1 MVYRY
6 RRGVALLALLASL
19 SVQAQTWETAAT
31 QPSNPAYFQP
41 DYPVAFVGAKVF
53 EEATGTGVN
62 GKYHIGTDVLS
73 ANNPDA
79 GHHLWILLPDGQVKK
94 LFPLPAHEGLID
106 TPAGQLDLGSVVEPN
121 ISEDGTRLYFSYF
134 HDTTL
139 ETSNSFS
146 IHRLPTKGADLYA
159 LDLAPLLNNLQTD
172 PATLP
177 VNRLTFR
184 EYGPGGGQSDAD
196 KNKDAMNP
204 TVAGNTGPNGW
215 GTVYMHAV
223 EMRTATGL
231 KLVYVSDERRLRN
244 SNQSMSLGDA
254 NHNFNLHIA
263 DLLPDGSIGS
273 PRQWQYYTTTS
284 VLSPAP
290 LRSGV
295 AVSYQASTADARHWQ
310 LQGIDAEGR
319 WFPLLGYGINP
330 ELFHLASFCV
340 KTTGENPGDYLVA
353 ARYYNFNN
361 EGFGSLWALDL
372 DHAGTNA
379 YDVSTTWGK
388 LPRQVGAYE
397 LAPAVIS
404 NDYPSPKQNG
414 QYVGKMTAPR
424 CGRPDELYYAYTP
437 TSANGRLTDDE
448 GNKNI
453 YYSAIAYR
461 PDLEQFNPLD
471 TPQQGS
477 NQGHQIVV
485 DDTSNNYALM
495 WPTPILPWAER
506 LGQTQAE
513 QAHGTTIAD
522 PTSPIAPGEPF
533 AQVGTSAL
541 YHTDRRPFDCWLGPG
556 QTPFSP
562 NDAYTNINQEN
573 DLVINNTAALTRV
586 QNQADFC
593 EPLAPASVMGIAV
606 NLTSNK
612 PNLSAGFNPGYETQG
627 SGPRETA
634 TQLGFYDVT
643 QQLDQSFQARIP
655 ARVPFEFHLIDRRY
669 GLKLVDVRSWHSLLP
684 RETRT
689 DCGGCHQHESG
700 AAIDFQGT
708 VASQVP
714 ALDMTEQTQFIDYD
728 AECTPQVL
736 SEPSPS
742 RAMPEWKTHIW
753 PGFDSYCSS
762 CHQTG
767 SGNQPALNALSYD
780 GESTA
785 YDRLKGRNYAD
796 TKIGA
801 LGSPAFWAARGERAD
816 GRNNNLSKY
825 QPDYAAG
832 NWGYF
837 YSDVHSTDP
846 GLCDGSNPA
855 AASWV
860 YQFGQWID
868 NHMPRNTG
876 SGYSHQFDR
885 FHPAVDLAISTPQCE
900 GSEVRIGYWDD
911 SGLLD
916 SVEIIRNADTLRALD
931 DVGNGA
937 LNLPVRPIV
946 DHDEFEMIAID
957 PAGNR
962 QVYRASGAGLVAQCL
977 VDLLATDPIFLDGFQ

>member
-1 MVYRY
+1 MLD
-6 RRGVALLALLASL
+6 RRIHGIVQTVMLMLALT
-19 SVQAQTWETAAT
+19 VQAQTWETAGSDPT
-31 QPSNPAYFQP
+31 NPGYFQP
-41 DYPVAFVGAKVF
+41 DYPLAFVAAEIF
-53 EEATGTGVN
+53 EEPTGTGVN
-62 GKYHIGTDVLS
+62 GKYHVGTDVLS

-94 LFPLPAHEGLID
+94 LFPLPVHQSVVD
-106 TPAGQLDLGSVVEPN
+106 TPAGQLNLGSVVEPN

-134 HDTTL
+134 HDATL

-146 IHRLPTKGADLYA
+146 IHKLPTMGADLYA
-159 LDLAPLLNNLQTD
+159 MDLAPLINDPQVD
-172 PATLP
+172 PATLI

-184 EYGPGGGQSDAD
+184 QYGPGGGQSEAD
-196 KNKDAMNP
+196 RNRQAMNP
-204 TVAGNTGPNGW
+204 TVAENTGPNGW

-231 KLVYVSDERRLRN
+231 KLVYVSDERRLKN
-244 SNQSMSLGDA
+244 ANQSMSLGDA
-254 NHNFNLHIA
+254 NHNFNLHMA
-263 DLLPDGSIGS
+263 DLLPDGSLGS

-310 LQGIDAEGR
+310 IQGIDAEGR
-319 WFPLLGYGINP
+319 WYPLLGYGINP

-340 KTTGENPGDYLVA
+340 KTTGPNPGDYLVA

-361 EGFGSLWALDL
+361 EGFGSLWALNL
-372 DHAGTNA
+372 DNAGINA
-379 YDVSTTWGK
+379 YDLSTTWGK

-461 PDLEQFNPLD
+461 SNLDQFNPLD
-471 TPQQGS
+471 PAGDEI
-477 NQGHQIVV
+477 GHQMVI
-485 DDTSNNYALM
+485 DDTSDAYALV
-495 WPTPILPWAER
+495 WPTPVIPWSER
-506 LGQTQAE
+506 LGQAQS
-513 QAHGTTIAD
+513 QQSHGTTIVD
-522 PTSPIAPGEPF
+522 PASPIAPGEPF

-573 DLVINNTAALTRV
+573 DLIVNNTAALTRV
-586 QNQADFC
+586 QNPADFC
-593 EPLAPASVMGIAV
+593 ESLAPASVLGIAV

-612 PNLSAGFNPGYETQG
+612 PNLSAGFNPGYVTQG
-627 SGPRETA
+627 NGPREA
-634 TQLGFYDVT
+634 ARQLGFYDVS
-643 QQLDQSFQARIP
+643 QQLDQSFKARIP
-655 ARVPFEFHLIDRRY
+655 AKVPFEFHLIDRRY

-684 RETRT
+684 RESRT
-689 DCGGCHQHESG
+689 DCGGCHQHENG
-700 AAIDFQGT
+700 AAIEFQGT
-708 VASQVP
+708 VASQNP
-714 ALDMTEQTQFIDYD
+714 ALDMTELTQYLDYD
-728 AECTPQVL
+728 AQCTPQVL
-736 SEPSPS
+736 SEAAPS
-742 RAMPEWKTHIW
+742 RDMPEWTSHIW
-753 PGFDSYCSS
+753 PGFDANCSA
-762 CHQTG
+762 CHRSG
-767 SGNQPALNALSYD
+767 SGDPTALAALSYD

-785 YDRLKGRNYAD
+785 YSALKSRNFAD
-796 TKIGA
+796 TQLGA
-801 LGSPAFWAARGERAD
+801 LGSAAFWAARGERTD
-816 GRNNNLSKY
+816 GRDNNLNKY
-825 QPDYAAG
+825 QPDYEG
-832 NWGYF
+832 GDWGYYF
-837 YSDVHSTDP
+837 SDVHRSDP
-846 GLCDGSNPA
+846 GLCDGNNPA

-860 YQFGQWID
+860 YQFGLWID

-876 SGYSHQFDR
+876 AGYSFQFDR
-885 FHPAVDLAISTPQCE
+885 FHPTVDLAISAPQCGATE
-900 GSEVRIGYWDD
+900 IRVGFWDD

-916 SVEIIRNADTLRALD
+916 SVAVLRNSDSLRTLDSVA
-931 DVGNGA
+931 NGS
-937 LNLPVRPIV
+937 LTLPVRPIEA
-946 DHDEFEMIAID
+946 DDEFEVEVTD

-962 QVYRASGAGLVAQCL
+962 QSYRASGAGLLSQCV
-977 VDLLATDPIFLDGFQ
+977 VDLQATDPIFLDGFQ